1 MRLPAA
7 LFALL
12 LLIAIAPT
20 ARAQTIDPGMSRS
33 QVIERLGTP
42 FAERSSGA
50 FTYLFYSNGRE
61 RTVGMS
67 DLVILQHGAV
77 VDALF
82 RSPARSYS
90 GRSSSPDGVEPVK
103 SAPGGERLGV
113 PVAQGITPMPAAPPP
128 NAAPGSNASPAL
140 PDSARPAV
148 PPPADTT
155 RKP

>member
-1 MRLPAA
+1 MRRPFALVAA
-7 LFALL
+7 LLFTAL
-12 LLIAIAPT
+12 ASA
-20 ARAQTIDPGMSRS
+20 AHAQTIDPGMSRT

-42 FAERSSGA
+42 FAERTSGA

-61 RTVGMS
+61 RAVGMS
-67 DLVILQHGAV
+67 DLVILQHNAV
-77 VDALF
+77 VDAIF
-82 RSPARSYS
+82 RSPARSYT
-90 GRSSSPDGVEPVK
+90 GRSSSPEGVEAVK

-128 NAAPGSNASPAL
+128 NATPASNPTPAP
-140 PDSARPAV
+140 PDSARPAE